1 VRILVVD
8 DEPLARERLVRLL
21 QRLRPDDELCEAAD
35 GEAAITTARAFAPD
49 LVLLDVRMPGRD
61 GIEVAAELDTLD
73 NPPAIAFCT
82 AYDEYALQAFQY
94 HAVAY
99 LLKPARAEDLAACLR
114 SASRVN
120 RAQLARLRESPPAQP
135 RDDGERVSSHTHRG
149 FESLPLTEV
158 RCFIAEDKY
167 VSAIAPDTEL
177 TLSETLKD
185 LEERFGDRF
194 VRTHR
199 NALVALGHIE
209 RLERCKDGGWQV
221 RLRDCDLS
229 PAISRRHLSA
239 VKRRFSGK
247 GD

>member
-1 VRILVVD
+1 MRILVVD

-21 QRLRPDDELCEAAD
+21 QRLRPDDELREAAAGD
-35 GEAAITTARAFAPD
+35 EALATARTFGPD

-61 GIEVAAELDTLD
+61 GIEAAAELDTLD

-99 LLKPARAEDLAACLR
+99 LLKPVRAEDLAECLR

-120 RAQLARLRESPPAQP
+120 RAQLARLRASPGAPP
-135 RDDGERVSSHTHRG
+135 DDGERVSSHTHRG
-149 FESLPLTEV
+149 FESLSLAEI

-167 VSAIAPDTEL
+167 VSAITPDREL
-177 TLSETLKD
+177 TLSETLKE
-185 LEERFGDRF
+185 LEERFADRF
-194 VRTHR
+194 VRIHR
-199 NALVALGHIE
+199 NALVALAHIE

-221 RLRDCDLS
+221 RLCDCDLR

-239 VKRRFSGK
+239 VKRRFSGQR
-247 GD
+247 D

>member
-1 VRILVVD
+1 MRILVVD

-21 QRLRPDDELCEAAD
+21 QRLRPDDELREAAD
-35 GEAAITTARAFAPD
+35 GDEAIAVARAFGPD

-61 GIEVAAELDTLD
+61 GIEAAAELDTLD

-99 LLKPARAEDLAACLR
+99 LLKPVRAADLAECLR
-114 SASRVN
+114 SAGRVN
-120 RAQLARLRESPPAQP
+120 RAQLARLQASPDATP
-135 RDDGERVSSHTHRG
+135 DDGERVSSHTHRG
-149 FESLPLTEV
+149 FESLSLKEI

-167 VSAIAPDTEL
+167 VSAITPDSEL
-177 TLSETLKD
+177 TLSETLKE
-185 LEERFGDRF
+185 LEERFDDRF
-194 VRTHR
+194 VRIHR

-221 RLRDCDLS
+221 RLRDCDLK

-239 VKRRFSGK
+239 VKRRFSGQR
-247 GD
+247 D